1 MVVVSTVNQDKTLE
15 EEKVKEGK
23 RESGIGPPSG
33 RGRRMEGKA
42 EAAGKED
49 EEEEQEEETKW
60 MDGGIREIRRGMTTE
75 TRQMASDGTL

>member
-23 RESGIGPPSG
+23 RIGPPSG

-49 EEEEQEEETKW
+49 EEEEQEQEEETKW
-60 MDGGIREIRRGMTTE
+60 MGD
-75 TRQMASDGTL
+75 